1 MQSTIPSR
9 TRRTAYLSN
18 IRPIALC
25 WMASGMVLTLGGCIS
40 QQTYDSARQE
50 AKQRANELAQAQAE
64 IQNFEQ
70 QRDATHAANQRDE
83 RNLGNLIRELQ
94 NVRVSFDQI
103 RKANQAKL
111 TVLQQSFAALRAR
124 HETMLKEISE
134 TKRYEKK
141 LEALTAQHEQAMAT
155 MPTGPEAHL
164 TTVEGLQYE
173 SRMVATITPQSPRS
187 EEFPS
192 GASPIPTA
200 FPHDVLASPALSPS
214 TAITPTISTT
224 IAAPAPAGLPSKAVP
239 VAASTSSPTT
249 SIPPA
254 PQNQSWFSSMTG
266 WLSSM
271 FDWIW
276 S

>member
-9 TRRTAYLSN
+9 TCSTAFLSN
-18 IRPIALC
+18 IRPITLC
-25 WMASGMVLTLGGCIS
+25 WMVSGMVLTLGGCVS

-50 AKQRANELAQAQAE
+50 AKTRANELAQAEAE
-64 IQNFEQ
+64 IQSLEQ

-83 RNLGNLIRELQ
+83 RNLGNLKRELQ
-94 NVRVSFDQI
+94 NVRASFDQF
-103 RKANQAKL
+103 RKSNQAQ
-111 TVLQQSFAALRAR
+111 VAALQQSLAGLRAR
-124 HETMLKEISE
+124 HQAMLKEIVE

-155 MPTGPEAHL
+155 MPTGSEAHM
-164 TTVEGLQYE
+164 TTVEGLQQE
-173 SRMVATITPQSPRS
+173 SRIVAVITPQSLRP
-187 EEFPS
+187 EES
-192 GASPIPTA
+192 SSAASPVPTA
-200 FPHDVLASPALSPS
+200 FPRDVPASPALSPS
-214 TAITPTISTT
+214 AATAPTTSTT
-224 IAAPAPAGLPSKAVP
+224 VAAPAPASISPKAPP
-239 VAASTSSPTT
+239 VAAATSSPTT